1 MHGHIAHFAI
11 NADDL
16 PATVGFYEGLFGW
29 SFDEAYPG
37 FFRSTSAGA
46 AIAAVQGRR
55 ALLPVPTNGF
65 ECTFA
70 VDDVGEAVAAAE
82 AAGGTVLMAPAVIDG
97 VGELAFLSDPSGN
110 VVGVMRFFAE
120 G

>member
-1 MHGHIAHFAI
+1 MHGHLAHFAI

-16 PATVGFYEGLFGW
+16 PASVGFYEGLFGW

-37 FFRSTSAGA
+37 FFRSTSAGE

-55 ALLPVPTNGF
+55 ALLRVPTNGF

-70 VDDVGEAVAAAE
+70 VDDVDAAVAIAVAA
-82 AAGGTVLMAPAVIDG
+82 GGSVLMAPTSIDG
-97 VGELAFLSDPSGN
+97 VGELAFLADPGGN
-110 VVGVMRFFAE
+110 VVGVMRFDA
-120 G
+120 

>member
-16 PATVGFYEGLFGW
+16 PATVGFYSSVFGW

-37 FFRSTSAGA
+37 FFRSTSAGE
-46 AIAAVQGRR
+46 AIAAVQARR
-55 ALLPVPTNGF
+55 ALLAVPTNGF

-70 VDDVGEAVAAAE
+70 VDDVGVAVAAAL
-82 AAGGTVLMAPAVIDG
+82 AGGGTVLMEPATIDG
-97 VGELAFLSDPSGN
+97 VGELAFLSDPSGS
-110 VVGVMRFFAE
+110 VVGVMRFL
-120 G
+120 